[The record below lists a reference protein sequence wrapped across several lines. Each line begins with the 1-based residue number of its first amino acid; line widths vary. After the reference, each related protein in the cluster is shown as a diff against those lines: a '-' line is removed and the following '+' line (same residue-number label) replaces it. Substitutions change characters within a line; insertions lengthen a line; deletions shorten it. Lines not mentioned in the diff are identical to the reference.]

1 MGAPRRR
8 RSRDPVKPP
17 RGYHLDPPTPGLAPS
32 GEPGLED
39 RLGTTRDHVQKP
51 GRTTAVAH
59 GSQVNDDGD
68 IAVAPPGVAPHVL
81 VNSES
86 LHPLESVG
94 RLVEDL
100 LGSGQDCVVGGV
112 PGDPQSGCHPRDRHA
127 LQDKGTQPPLHRR
140 ARQPRPGLS
149 QAARVLPPHSTAV
162 GAGEAPHAHHQLR
175 GPPPH
180 RHVGQ
185 APGHRPTGYSL
196 GAAGSAEG
204 VLKPDRHAALDHRAL
219 GCEVLAHR
227 GQSQGSQPQE
237 GRQIRAGEGSLRHVE
252 VSRDGCVAAP
262 IIGRPRPLP
271 TATTHPHLCTSI
283 GSGYY
288 TLKREEPSMRCS
300 QMALAR
306 LAASTSKA

>member
-17 RGYHLDPPTPGLAPS
+17 RGYHLDPPTPVLVAL

-39 RLGTTRDHVQKP
+39 LLGPARDHVQKP
-51 GRTTAVAH
+51 GWTTAVAY
-59 GSQVNDDGD
+59 GGQVDDDGD
-68 IAVAPPGVAPHVL
+68 IAVAPPGVAPHRGGT
-81 VNSES
+81 SRTGAKRAGES
-86 LHPLESVG
+86 STPRASTPLNRSGASLRICSARV
-94 RLVEDL
+94 RIAL
-100 LGSGQDCVVGGV
+100 LAVCQEI
-112 PGDPQSGCHPRDRHA
+112 PRAAATRQTDMHSRA
-127 LQDKGTQPPLHRR
+127 RARSPPLHRR
-140 ARQPRPGLS
+140 ARQPGPGLS
-149 QAARVLPPHSTAV
+149 QASRVLPPHSTAV

-196 GAAGSAEG
+196 SAAGSAKG
-204 VLKPDRHAALDHRAL
+204 VLKPDRHAALHNGSRRGQEL
-219 GCEVLAHR
+219 THR
-227 GQSQGSQPQE
+227 GQSQGVQPQE

-271 TATTHPHLCTSI
+271 KQRRTPT
-283 GSGYY
+283 Y
-288 TLKREEPSMRCS
+288 
-300 QMALAR
+300 ALQ
-306 LAASTSKA
+306 